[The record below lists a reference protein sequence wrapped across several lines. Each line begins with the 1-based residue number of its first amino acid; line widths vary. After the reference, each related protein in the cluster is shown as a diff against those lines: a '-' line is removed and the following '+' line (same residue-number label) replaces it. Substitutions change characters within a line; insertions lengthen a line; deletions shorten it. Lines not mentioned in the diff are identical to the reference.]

1 MAQGNIELTWWPLF
15 RDFVGNV
22 LPLAVSFSTT
32 CQQSEPAAGLH
43 VLHLLAGSAGILHV
57 QPDDCSLGGGP
68 YDTEIVGCFAFTSLP
83 VWVAMLC
90 RPSFCFL
97 YTWALTL
104 RNMVEP
110 CSCVRFLLRSFVE
123 AT

>member
-22 LPLAVSFSTT
+22 LPLAVSFCTT

-68 YDTEIVGCFAFTSLP
+68 YDTEIVGCFASYVAASLGGHALQA
-83 VWVAMLC
+83 VVLF
-90 RPSFCFL
+90 SL
-97 YTWALTL
+97 YVGPDLT
-104 RNMVEP
+104 
-110 CSCVRFLLRSFVE
+110 
-123 AT
+123 